1 MSLIWPSCPLL
12 NLLNIYADV
21 HDKDFLFQMSKRSI
35 SRNCHHSNSE
45 IKTISFEGD
54 MLVVEIWWRYVGDG
68 GDMWWRYGGEEICC
82 CWWRG
87 GGYMNSI

>member
-35 SRNCHHSNSE
+35 SRNCHHHYSKSE

-54 MLVVEIWWRYVGDG
+54 MLVVVKICGGDMVERYVGG
-68 GDMWWRYGGEEICC
+68 GGEEAVT
-82 CWWRG
+82 
-87 GGYMNSI
+87 